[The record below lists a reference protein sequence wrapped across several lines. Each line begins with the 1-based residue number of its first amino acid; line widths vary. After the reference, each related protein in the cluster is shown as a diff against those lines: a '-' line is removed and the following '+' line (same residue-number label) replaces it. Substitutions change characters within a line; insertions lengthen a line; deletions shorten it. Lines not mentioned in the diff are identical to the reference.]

1 VRIACIGG
9 GPAGLYFAISMK
21 LRDPSHDIEVFE
33 RNAPGVTFGWGVVF
47 SDLTVDNITRND
59 PVSAQTITQEFAHWD
74 DIDVH
79 IHGATI
85 TSGGHGFIG
94 IGRKRLL
101 EILQH
106 RARELGVT
114 LQFNAECDPADPKWR
129 DYDLVIASDGIN
141 SRFRDA
147 YADAFGVD
155 VDVRPNKFVWL
166 GTSKA
171 FDAFTFAFEETGHGW
186 IWAHAYRFAPD
197 CSTFIVE
204 CSEETWRNFGFDRMD
219 QGEARAVCEKLFAK
233 YLDGHKLMSNAAHLP
248 GPAVW
253 LNFRRIKC
261 ERWSSGNVIL
271 LGDAAHTAHFSI
283 GSGTK
288 LALEDAIKL
297 AEVLNRTSPSSR
309 GAAGDAAIQ
318 KSFTRR
324 TRSREEET
332 PHPSRSSRL
341 RVKPSDAGAVSV
353 AGSQARGDG
362 PLSLEAALDEY
373 QAERSLEVLKLQNS
387 ARNSTEWFETLGR
400 YLHFEPLQFAY
411 SLLTRSQRISHE
423 NLRLR
428 DREWLEGVERWF
440 WKRATNGRS
449 NTTAPP
455 MFAPFKMREM
465 EVANRITV
473 SPMAM
478 YSAVDGVPNDFH
490 LVHLGERALGGAGL
504 VFTEMTCVSP
514 EGRISPGCTGM
525 WNADHVAAWK
535 RIVDFVH
542 ANSTAKICLQLG
554 HSGPKGSTKLGWEGN
569 DVPLD
574 EGNWPVM
581 AASDVAWSPANQRPH
596 PMTRA
601 DMDAVRDQFVAA
613 VRMGLEC
620 GFDMIE
626 LHAAHGYLLSSFI
639 TRLQNRRTDE
649 YGGSLENRLRYPIE
663 VFAAMRAAWP
673 SDRPMSV
680 RISANDW
687 AGENGITPGDAV
699 EIGEAFAREG
709 ADLIDVSAGQTWA
722 EAQPVY
728 GRMFQTPFS
737 DKIRNEARLATMAV
751 GNIYEPDH
759 ANSILA
765 AGRADLVALARPHLI
780 DPMWTLRAAAQLDY
794 RDVHCPPQ
802 YLNGLSQLARNLKRE
817 AEAAAALR
825 V

>member
-1 VRIACIGG
+1 MKIACIGG

-21 LRDPSHDIEVFE
+21 LRDPDHEIEVFE

-47 SDLTVDNITRND
+47 SDLTVENITAND
-59 PVSAQTITQEFAHWD
+59 PVSARTITGAFAHWD

-79 IHGATI
+79 YRGQCI

-101 EILQH
+101 EVLQD
-106 RARELGVT
+106 RARELGVV
-114 LQFNAECDPADPKWR
+114 LHFEAECDPKDAKWR
-129 DYDLVIASDGIN
+129 DYDLVIASDGAN

-147 YADAFGVD
+147 QSDAFGVD
-155 VDVRPNKFVWL
+155 IDVRRNKFVWL
-166 GTSKA
+166 GTSKV
-171 FDAFTFAFEETGHGW
+171 FEAFTFAFEETEHGW

-197 CSTFIVE
+197 FSTFILE
-204 CSEETWRNFGFDRMD
+204 CSEQTWRSFDFDRMD
-219 QGEARAVCEKLFAK
+219 QAQSIAVCEKLFAK
-233 YLDGHKLMSNAAHLP
+233 YLDGHSLQSNAAHLV
-248 GPAVW
+248 GSAAW

-261 ERWSSGNVIL
+261 ERWNAGNVIL

-297 AEVLNRTSPSSR
+297 ANVLNRP
-309 GAAGDAAIQ
+309 A
-318 KSFTRR
+318 
-324 TRSREEET
+324 
-332 PHPSRSSRL
+332 
-341 RVKPSDAGAVSV
+341 
-353 AGSQARGDG
+353 
-362 PLSLEAALDEY
+362 LSLEAALDEY
-373 QAERSLEVLKLQNS
+373 VADRNLEVLKLQNS
-387 ARNSTEWFETLGR
+387 ARNSTEWFETLER
-400 YLHFEPLQFAY
+400 YTHFEPLQFAY

-423 NLRLR
+423 NLRVR

-449 NTTAPP
+449 NKTAPP
-455 MFAPFKMREM
+455 MFAPFCLRDM
-465 EVANRITV
+465 EVENRITV

-478 YSAVDGVPNDFH
+478 YSAVDGTPNDFH
-490 LVHLGERALGGAGL
+490 FVHLGERALGGAGL

-525 WNADHVAAWK
+525 WNDEHVAAWK
-535 RIVDFVH
+535 RIVDFIH
-542 ANSTAKICLQLG
+542 ANSKAKICLQLG
-554 HSGPKGSTKLGWEGN
+554 HSGSKGSTRLGWEGN

-574 EGNWPVM
+574 DGNWPVM
-581 AASDVAWSPANQRPH
+581 SASDVRWSPINQVPR
-596 PMTRA
+596 PMTRS
-601 DMDAVRDQFVAA
+601 DMDMVRDQFTAA
-613 VRMGLEC
+613 VRLALEA
-620 GFDMIE
+620 GFDMVE

-639 TRLQNRRTDE
+639 TPLQNRRTDE
-649 YGGSLENRLRYPIE
+649 YGGSLDNRLRYPLE
-663 VFAAMRAAWP
+663 VFAAMRSAWP

-680 RISANDW
+680 RISATDW
-687 AGENGITPGDAV
+687 ADHEGITPDDAV

-722 EAQPVY
+722 EQQPVY

-737 DKIRNEARLATMAV
+737 DKIRNEGRLSTMAV

-780 DPMWTLRAAAQLDY
+780 DPMWTLRAAAQLNY
-794 RDVHCPPQ
+794 RDVYIPPQ
-802 YLNGLSQLARNLKRE
+802 YLNGMAQLARNLKRE
-817 AEAAAALR
+817 AEAAAALK

>member
-21 LRDPSHDIEVFE
+21 LRDPAHEIEVFE

-47 SDLTVDNITRND
+47 SDQTVENLQAND
-59 PVSAQTITQEFAHWD
+59 PTSAAIIASEFAHWD

-79 IHGATI
+79 IRSETI

-94 IGRKRLL
+94 IGRKRML
-101 EILQH
+101 EILQD
-106 RARELGVT
+106 RARELGVVLT
-114 LQFNAECDPADPKWR
+114 FEAECDPADPKWKT
-129 DYDLVIASDGIN
+129 YDLVIASDGAN

-147 YADAFGVD
+147 NQQAFGVD
-155 VDVRPNKFVWL
+155 VDVRRNKFVWL
-166 GTSKA
+166 GTSKV
-171 FDAFTFAFEETGHGW
+171 FDAFTFAFEETEAGW

-197 CSTFIVE
+197 ASTFIVE
-204 CSEETWRNFGFDRMD
+204 CSEDTWEKFGFDRMSQD
-219 QGEARAVCEKLFAK
+219 ESIAACEALFAK
-233 YLDGHKLMSNAAHLP
+233 YLDGHRLQSNASHLV
-248 GPAVW
+248 GSAAW

-261 ERWSSGNVIL
+261 ERWNAGNVIL

-297 AEVLNRTSPSSR
+297 AQVLNR
-309 GAAGDAAIQ
+309 
-318 KSFTRR
+318 
-324 TRSREEET
+324 
-332 PHPSRSSRL
+332 
-341 RVKPSDAGAVSV
+341 
-353 AGSQARGDG
+353 DG
-362 PLSLEAALDEY
+362 LSLEAAMDEY
-373 QAERSLEVLKLQNS
+373 VAERNLEVLKLQNS
-387 ARNSTEWFETLGR
+387 ARNSTEWFETLER

-440 WKRATNGRS
+440 WKRATDGRS
-449 NTTAPP
+449 NKTAPP
-455 MFAPFKMREM
+455 MFAPLKLREM
-465 EVANRITV
+465 TVENRITV

-478 YSAVDGVPNDFH
+478 YSALDGVPNDFH
-490 LVHLGERALGGAGL
+490 FVHLGERALGGAGL

-514 EGRISPGCTGM
+514 EGRISPGCTGL
-525 WNADHVAAWK
+525 WNQDQVAAWK

-542 ANSTAKICLQLG
+542 ANSKAKICLQLG
-554 HSGPKGSTKLGWEGN
+554 HSGAKGSTKLGWEGN

-574 EGNWPVM
+574 DGNWPVM
-581 AASDVAWSPANQRPH
+581 SASDMQWSPVNQVPRA
-596 PMTRA
+596 MTRA
-601 DMDAVRDQFVAA
+601 DMDAVRDEFVAA
-613 VRMGLEC
+613 TRMAIEC
-620 GFDMIE
+620 GFDMVE

-639 TRLQNRRTDE
+639 TPLQNRRTDD
-649 YGGSLENRLRYPIE
+649 YGGSLANRLRYPLE

-680 RISANDW
+680 RISATDW
-687 AGENGITPGDAV
+687 AGETGVTPGEAV

-722 EAQPVY
+722 EQQPVY

-737 DKIRNEARLATMAV
+737 DRIRNEGRLATMAV

-765 AGRADLVALARPHLI
+765 AGRADLVALARPHLV

-794 RDVHCPPQ
+794 RDIHIPPQ
-802 YLNGLSQLARNLKRE
+802 YLNGMSQLARNLKRE
-817 AEAAAALR
+817 AEAAAAFR

>member
-21 LRDPSHDIEVFE
+21 LRDPAHHVEIFE
-33 RNAPGVTFGWGVVF
+33 RNPPGVTFGWGVVF
-47 SDLTVDNITRND
+47 SDLTVENITVND
-59 PVSAQTITQEFAHWD
+59 PISAETITREFAHWD

-79 IHGATI
+79 FRGKTI
-85 TSGGHGFIG
+85 SSGGHGFIG

-101 EILQH
+101 EILQD
-106 RARELGVT
+106 RARELGVILHFDT
-114 LQFNAECDPADPKWR
+114 EWDPADPKWR
-129 DYDLVIASDGIN
+129 GYDLVIASDGAN

-147 YADAFGVD
+147 HAEAFGVD
-155 VDVRPNKFVWL
+155 VDVRANKFVWL
-166 GTSKA
+166 GTSKV
-171 FDAFTFAFEETGHGW
+171 FDAFTFAFEETEHGW

-204 CSEETWRNFGFDRMD
+204 CSEQTWQRFGFDRMS
-219 QGEARAVCEKLFAK
+219 QEESIAACEKLFAK
-233 YLDGHKLMSNAAHLP
+233 YLDGHSLQSNASHLV
-248 GPAVW
+248 GSAAW

-261 ERWSSGNVIL
+261 ERWTSGNVIL

-297 AEVLNRTSPSSR
+297 AEVLNRP
-309 GAAGDAAIQ
+309 G
-318 KSFTRR
+318 
-324 TRSREEET
+324 
-332 PHPSRSSRL
+332 
-341 RVKPSDAGAVSV
+341 
-353 AGSQARGDG
+353 
-362 PLSLEAALDEY
+362 LSLEAALDEY
-373 QAERSLEVLKLQNS
+373 QAERNLEVLKLQNS
-387 ARNSTEWFETLGR
+387 ARNSTEWFETLER
-400 YLHFEPLQFAY
+400 YTHFEPLQFAY

-440 WKRATNGRS
+440 WKRATDGRS
-449 NTTAPP
+449 DKTAPP
-455 MFAPFKMREM
+455 MFAPLRLREL
-465 EVANRITV
+465 EVQNRIVV

-478 YSAVDGVPNDFH
+478 YSAVDGTPSDFH
-490 LVHLGERALGGAGL
+490 FVHYGERALGGAGL

-542 ANSTAKICLQLG
+542 ANSKAKICLQLG
-554 HSGPKGSTKLGWEGN
+554 HSGGKGSTRLGWEGN

-574 EGNWPVM
+574 DGNWPVL
-581 AASDVAWSPANQRPH
+581 AASDVPWSPVNQVPT

-601 DMDAVRDQFVAA
+601 DMDMVRDQFVAA
-613 VRMGLEC
+613 VRMGVEA
-620 GFDMIE
+620 GFDMVE
-626 LHAAHGYLLSSFI
+626 LHAAHGYLLAGFI
-639 TRLQNRRTDE
+639 SPLQNRRTDE
-649 YGGSLENRLRYPIE
+649 YGGSIENRLRYPLE
-663 VFAAMRAAWP
+663 VFAAMRAVWP
-673 SDRPMSV
+673 GDRPMSA
-680 RISANDW
+680 RISATDW
-687 AGENGITPGDAV
+687 AGDQGITPEDAV

-722 EAQPVY
+722 GQQPVY

-737 DKIRNEARLATMAV
+737 DRIRNQGRLATMAV

-765 AGRADLVALARPHLI
+765 AGRADLVALGRPHLV
-780 DPMWTLRAAAQLDY
+780 DPFWTLRAAAQLDY

-817 AEAAAALR
+817 AEAAGLR

>member
-1 VRIACIGG
+1 MRIACIGA

-21 LRDPSHDIEVFE
+21 LRDPSHEVEVFE

-47 SDLTVDNITRND
+47 SDLTVDNITAND
-59 PVSAQTITQEFAHWD
+59 PASAKTITGEFAHWE

-79 IHGATI
+79 YRGECI
-85 TSGGHGFIG
+85 TSSGHGFIG

-101 EILQH
+101 EILQD

-114 LQFNAECDPADPKWR
+114 LHFEAECEPADPRWK
-129 DYDLVIASDGIN
+129 DYDLVIASDGAN

-147 YADAFGVD
+147 NEDAFGVD
-155 VDVRPNKFVWL
+155 VDVRRNKFVWL
-166 GTSKA
+166 GTSKV
-171 FDAFTFAFEETGHGW
+171 FDAFTFAFEETEHGW
-186 IWAHAYRFAPD
+186 IWAHAYRFASD

-219 QGEARAVCEKLFAK
+219 QAESIAACEKLFAK
-233 YLDGHKLMSNAAHLP
+233 YLDGHRLQSNASHLV
-248 GPAVW
+248 GSAAW
-253 LNFRRIKC
+253 LNFKRIKC
-261 ERWSSGNVIL
+261 DRWNHGNVIL

-297 AEVLNRTSPSSR
+297 AEVLNRK
-309 GAAGDAAIQ
+309 G
-318 KSFTRR
+318 
-324 TRSREEET
+324 
-332 PHPSRSSRL
+332 
-341 RVKPSDAGAVSV
+341 
-353 AGSQARGDG
+353 
-362 PLSLEAALDEY
+362 LSLEAAMDEY
-373 QAERSLEVLKLQNS
+373 VAERNLEVLKLQNS
-387 ARNSTEWFETLGR
+387 ARNSTEWFETLDR

-449 NTTAPP
+449 NKTAPP
-455 MFAPFKMREM
+455 MFAPFRMREM
-465 EVANRITV
+465 EVDNRITV

-525 WNADHVAAWK
+525 WNDDHVAAWK

-542 ANSTAKICLQLG
+542 SNSKAKICLQLG
-554 HSGPKGSTKLGWEGN
+554 HSGGKGSTKLGWEGN

-581 AASDVAWSPANQRPH
+581 SASDVPWSPINQVPR

-601 DMDAVRDQFVAA
+601 DMDLVRDQFVAA

-639 TRLQNRRTDE
+639 TPLQNKRTDE
-649 YGGSLENRLRYPIE
+649 YGGSLENRLRYPLE
-663 VFAAMRAAWP
+663 VFAAMRSAWP
-673 SDRPMSV
+673 SDKPMSV
-680 RISANDW
+680 RISATDW
-687 AGENGITPGDAV
+687 AGENGITSDDAV
-699 EIGEAFAREG
+699 TIGEAFAREG
-709 ADLIDVSAGQTWA
+709 ADLIDVSAGQTWTDQ
-722 EAQPVY
+722 QPVY

-794 RDVHCPPQ
+794 RDIHIPPQ
-802 YLNGLSQLARNLKRE
+802 YLNGMSQLARNLKRE
-817 AEAAAALR
+817 AEAAQALR

>member
-1 VRIACIGG
+1 MKIACIGG

-21 LRDPSHDIEVFE
+21 LRDPAHEIEIFE
-33 RNAPGVTFGWGVVF
+33 RNPPGVTFGWGVVF

-59 PVSAQTITQEFAHWD
+59 PVSAKAITGELAHWD

-79 IHGATI
+79 IHGETI

-101 EILQH
+101 EILQD
-106 RARELGVT
+106 RARELGVA
-114 LQFNAECDPADPKWR
+114 LHFEAECDPADAKWKE
-129 DYDLVIASDGIN
+129 YDLVIASDGLN
-141 SRFRDA
+141 SRFRNA
-147 YADAFGVD
+147 TPEAFGVD
-155 VDVRPNKFVWL
+155 VDVRKNKFVWL
-166 GTSKA
+166 GINKA
-171 FDAFTFAFEETGHGW
+171 FEAFTFAFEETEHGW

-197 CSTFIVE
+197 FSTFIVE
-204 CSEETWRNFGFDRMD
+204 CSEEVWRAIGFDAMS
-219 QGEARAVCEKLFAK
+219 QEESIAKCEQLFAK
-233 YLDGHKLMSNAAHLP
+233 YLDGHRLQSNAAHLR
-248 GPAVW
+248 GSAAW
-253 LNFRRIKC
+253 LNFPRVKC

-297 AEVLNRTSPSSR
+297 AEVLNR
-309 GAAGDAAIQ
+309 
-318 KSFTRR
+318 
-324 TRSREEET
+324 
-332 PHPSRSSRL
+332 
-341 RVKPSDAGAVSV
+341 
-353 AGSQARGDG
+353 DG
-362 PLSLEAALDEY
+362 LSLEAAMDEY
-373 QAERSLEVLKLQNS
+373 VAERNLEVLKLQNS
-387 ARNSTEWFETLGR
+387 ARNSTEWFETLDR

-440 WKRATNGRS
+440 WKRATDGKS
-449 NTTAPP
+449 SKTAPP
-455 MFAPFKMREM
+455 MFAPLKLREM
-465 EVANRITV
+465 TVENRITV

-490 LVHLGERALGGAGL
+490 FVHLGERALGGAGL

-514 EGRISPGCTGM
+514 EGRISPGCTGL
-525 WNADHVAAWK
+525 WNGDQVQAWK
-535 RIVDFVH
+535 RIVDFAH
-542 ANSTAKICLQLG
+542 ANSKAKICLQLG
-554 HSGPKGSTKLGWEGN
+554 HSGAKGSTKLGWEGN

-574 EGNWPVM
+574 DGNWPVM
-581 AASDVAWSPANQRPH
+581 SASDLRWSPVNQVPRA
-596 PMTRA
+596 MTRA
-601 DMDAVRDQFVAA
+601 DMDAVREQFVAA
-613 VRMGLEC
+613 TRMAIEC
-620 GFDMIE
+620 GFDMVE

-639 TRLQNRRTDE
+639 TPLQNRRTDE
-649 YGGSLENRLRYPIE
+649 YGGSLENRLRYPLE

-673 SDRPMSV
+673 SDKPMSV
-680 RISANDW
+680 RISATDW
-687 AGENGITPGDAV
+687 AGEDGVTPDEAV
-699 EIGEAFAREG
+699 AIGEAFAREG
-709 ADLIDVSAGQTWA
+709 AGLIDVSAGQTWA
-722 EAQPVY
+722 DQLPTY

-737 DKIRNEARLATMAV
+737 DKIRNEGRLATMAV

-794 RDVHCPPQ
+794 RDIHIPPQ
-802 YLNGLSQLARNLKRE
+802 YLNGMSQLARNLKRE

>member
-1 VRIACIGG
+1 MRIACIGA

-21 LRDPSHDIEVFE
+21 LRDPAHEIEVFE

-47 SDLTVDNITRND
+47 SDLTVDNITIND
-59 PVSAQTITQEFAHWD
+59 PVSAKTVTEEFAHWD

-79 IHGATI
+79 FRGETV

-101 EILQH
+101 ETLQD
-106 RARELGVT
+106 RARELGVA
-114 LQFNAECDPADPKWR
+114 LHFNAECDPAEAKWS
-129 DYDLVIASDGIN
+129 DYDLVIASDGAN

-147 YADAFGVD
+147 TPEAFGVD
-155 VDVRPNKFVWL
+155 IDVRTNKFVWL
-166 GTSKA
+166 GTSKV
-171 FDAFTFAFEETGHGW
+171 FDAFTFAFEETKHGW

-204 CSEETWRNFGFDRMD
+204 CSDDSWKNFGFDKMSQD
-219 QGEARAVCEKLFAK
+219 ESIAECERLFAK
-233 YLDGHKLMSNAAHLP
+233 YLDGHPLQSNATHLV
-248 GPAVW
+248 GSAAW

-261 ERWSSGNVIL
+261 ARWTSGNIIL

-297 AEVLNRTSPSSR
+297 AEVLNRR
-309 GAAGDAAIQ
+309 G
-318 KSFTRR
+318 
-324 TRSREEET
+324 
-332 PHPSRSSRL
+332 
-341 RVKPSDAGAVSV
+341 
-353 AGSQARGDG
+353 
-362 PLSLEAALDEY
+362 LSLEAALDEY
-373 QAERSLEVLKLQNS
+373 QAERNLEVLKLQNS
-387 ARNSTEWFETLGR
+387 ARNSTEWFETLER
-400 YLHFEPLQFAY
+400 YTHFEPLQFAY

-440 WKRATNGRS
+440 WKRATAGKS
-449 NTTAPP
+449 NKTAPP
-455 MFAPFKMREM
+455 MFAPFRMRDMSIE
-465 EVANRITV
+465 NRIVV

-478 YSAVDGVPNDFH
+478 YSALDGTPGDFH
-490 LVHLGERALGGAGL
+490 FVHYCERALGGAGL
-504 VFTEMTCVSP
+504 LFTEMTCVSP
-514 EGRISPGCTGM
+514 EGRISPGCTGL
-525 WNADHVAAWK
+525 WNADHIAAWK

-542 ANSTAKICLQLG
+542 ANSKAKICLQLG
-554 HSGPKGSTKLGWEGN
+554 HSGGKGSTKLGWEGN

-574 EGNWPVM
+574 DDNWPVM
-581 AASDVAWSPANQRPH
+581 AASDVRWSPANQVPRP
-596 PMTRA
+596 MARA
-601 DMDAVRDQFVAA
+601 DMDAVRDQFVAS

-626 LHAAHGYLLSSFI
+626 LHAAHGYLLAGFI
-639 TRLQNRRTDE
+639 SPLQNKRTDD
-649 YGGSLENRLRYPIE
+649 YGGSLENRLRYPLE
-663 VFAAMRAAWP
+663 VFAQMRAAWP

-680 RISANDW
+680 RISATDW
-687 AGENGITPGDAV
+687 AGDDGITPEDAV

-722 EAQPVY
+722 GQQPVY

-737 DKIRNEARLATMAV
+737 DRIRNVGKLATMAV

-765 AGRADLVALARPHLI
+765 AGRADLVALARPHLV
-780 DPMWTLRAAAQLDY
+780 DPFWTLRAAASLDY

-802 YLNGLSQLARNLKRE
+802 YLNGSAKRKPR
-817 AEAAAALR
+817 LR
-825 V
+825 

>member
-1 VRIACIGG
+1 MRIACVGG

-21 LRDPSHDIEVFE
+21 LRDPTHDIEIFE

-47 SDLTVDNITRND
+47 SDQTVENLTAND
-59 PVSAQTITQEFAHWD
+59 PVSAKIIAGEFAHWD

-79 IHGATI
+79 IHGTTI
-85 TSGGHGFIG
+85 TSSGHGFIG

-101 EILQH
+101 EILQD
-106 RARELGVT
+106 RARALGVA
-114 LQFNAECDPADPKWR
+114 LHFDAECDPADPKWK
-129 DYDLVIASDGIN
+129 DYDLVAASDGAN

-147 YADAFGVD
+147 RADAFGVD
-155 VDVRPNKFVWL
+155 VDVRRNKFVWL
-166 GTSKA
+166 GTSKV
-171 FDAFTFAFEETGHGW
+171 FDAFTFAFEETEHGW

-204 CSEETWRNFGFDRMD
+204 CSEETWARFGFDRMSQD
-219 QGEARAVCEKLFAK
+219 ESIAACEKLFAK
-233 YLDGHKLMSNAAHLP
+233 YLDGHSLQSNASHLV
-248 GPAVW
+248 GSAAW

-261 ERWSSGNVIL
+261 ERWNAGNFIL

-297 AEVLNRTSPSSR
+297 AEVLNRR
-309 GAAGDAAIQ
+309 G
-318 KSFTRR
+318 
-324 TRSREEET
+324 
-332 PHPSRSSRL
+332 
-341 RVKPSDAGAVSV
+341 
-353 AGSQARGDG
+353 
-362 PLSLEAALDEY
+362 LSLEAAMDEY
-373 QAERSLEVLKLQNS
+373 VAERNLEVLKLQNS

-428 DREWLEGVERWF
+428 DREWLETVERWF
-440 WKRATNGRS
+440 WEKAGVPNKS
-449 NTTAPP
+449 AAP
-455 MFAPFKMREM
+455 MFAPLKLRELRL
-465 EVANRITV
+465 ENRVTV

-478 YSAVDGVPNDFH
+478 YSAVDGTPNDFH
-490 LVHLGERALGGAGL
+490 FVHYGERAIGGAGL
-504 VFTEMTCVSP
+504 LFTEMTCVSP
-514 EGRISPGCTGM
+514 EARISPGCTGM
-525 WNADHVAAWK
+525 WNAGHVAAWK

-542 ANSTAKICLQLG
+542 ANSKAKICLQLG
-554 HSGPKGSTKLGWEGN
+554 HSGGKGSTRVGWEGN
-569 DVPLD
+569 DVPLED
-574 EGNWPVM
+574 GNWPVM
-581 AASDVAWSPANQRPH
+581 SASDVAWSPVNETPT

-613 VRMGLEC
+613 VHMGLEC

-639 TRLQNRRTDE
+639 TPLQNNRTDE
-649 YGGSLENRLRYPIE
+649 YGGSLENRLRYPLE

-673 SDRPMSV
+673 SDQPMSV

-687 AGENGITPGDAV
+687 AGDNGVTPDEAV

-722 EAQPVY
+722 DAQPVY

-737 DKIRNEARLATMAV
+737 DKVRNEGRLATMAV

-780 DPMWTLRAAAQLDY
+780 DPMWTLRAAAALDY
-794 RDVHCPPQ
+794 RDIHIPPQ
-802 YLNGLSQLARNLKRE
+802 YLNGMSQLARNLKRE
-817 AEAAAALR
+817 AEATAALR

>member
-1 VRIACIGG
+1 MKVACIGA

-21 LRDPSHDIEVFE
+21 LLDPAHEIEIFE

-47 SDLTVDNITRND
+47 SDQTVENLQAND
-59 PVSAQTITQEFAHWD
+59 PKSAEVIASEFAHWD

-79 IHGATI
+79 IRGECI
-85 TSGGHGFIG
+85 TSSGHGFIG

-101 EILQH
+101 EILQD

-114 LQFNAECDPADPKWR
+114 LQFNAECDPTDPKWR
-129 DYDLVIASDGIN
+129 DYDLVIASDGAN

-147 YADAFGVD
+147 NPEAFGVD
-155 VDVRPNKFVWL
+155 IDVRKNKFVWL
-166 GTSKA
+166 GTSKV
-171 FDAFTFAFEETGHGW
+171 FDAFTFAFEETEHGW

-204 CSEETWRNFGFDRMD
+204 CSEETWRRYGFDTME
-219 QGEARAVCEKLFAK
+219 QAESIAACENLFAK
-233 YLDGHKLMSNAAHLP
+233 YLDGHSLQSNASHLV
-248 GPAVW
+248 GSAAW

-261 ERWSSGNVIL
+261 DRWSSGNVIL

-297 AEVLNRTSPSSR
+297 ADVLNRP
-309 GAAGDAAIQ
+309 G
-318 KSFTRR
+318 
-324 TRSREEET
+324 
-332 PHPSRSSRL
+332 
-341 RVKPSDAGAVSV
+341 
-353 AGSQARGDG
+353 
-362 PLSLEAALDEY
+362 LSLEAAMDEY
-373 QAERSLEVLKLQNS
+373 VAERNLEVLKLQNS
-387 ARNSTEWFETLGR
+387 ARNSTEWFETLER

-440 WKRATNGRS
+440 WKRATDGKS
-449 NTTAPP
+449 NKTAPP

-504 VFTEMTCVSP
+504 LFTEMTCVSP

-525 WNADHVAAWK
+525 WNDEHVAAWK

-554 HSGPKGSTKLGWEGN
+554 HSGAKGSTRLGWEGN

-581 AASDVAWSPANQRPH
+581 SAGDVAWSPVNQVPR

-601 DMDAVRDQFVAA
+601 DMDIVRDQFVAA
-613 VRMGLEC
+613 VRMGIEC
-620 GFDMIE
+620 GFDMVE

-639 TRLQNRRTDE
+639 TPLQNNRTDE
-649 YGGSLENRLRYPIE
+649 YGGSLENRLRYPLE

-680 RISANDW
+680 RISATDW
-687 AGENGITPGDAV
+687 AGENGITPKDAV

-722 EAQPVY
+722 EQQPVY

-737 DKIRNEARLATMAV
+737 DRIRNEGRLATMAV

-794 RDVHCPPQ
+794 RDIHIPPQ
-802 YLNGLSQLARNLKRE
+802 YLNGMSQLARNLKRE

>member
-1 VRIACIGG
+1 VKIACIGG

-21 LRDPSHDIEVFE
+21 LRDPAHEIEIFE

-47 SDLTVDNITRND
+47 SDLTVDNISRND
-59 PVSAQTITQEFAHWD
+59 PVSAKTITEEFAHWD

-79 IHGATI
+79 YRGQTI

-101 EILQH
+101 EILQE
-106 RARELGVT
+106 RARELGV
-114 LQFNAECDPADPKWR
+114 LLHFNAECDPADAKWR
-129 DYDLVIASDGIN
+129 GYDLVIASDGAN

-147 YADAFGVD
+147 QAEEFGVD
-155 VDVRPNKFVWL
+155 VDVRANKFVWL
-166 GTSKA
+166 GTSRV
-171 FDAFTFAFEETGHGW
+171 FDAFTFAFEETEHGW

-204 CSEETWRNFGFDRMD
+204 CSEETWRGFGFDKMSQD
-219 QGEARAVCEKLFAK
+219 ESIAACEKLFAK
-233 YLDGHKLMSNAAHLP
+233 YLGGHKLQSNASHLV
-248 GPAVW
+248 GSAAW
-253 LNFRRIKC
+253 LNFKRIKC
-261 ERWSSGNVIL
+261 ERWNAGNVIL

-297 AEVLNRTSPSSR
+297 AEVLNRP
-309 GAAGDAAIQ
+309 G
-318 KSFTRR
+318 
-324 TRSREEET
+324 
-332 PHPSRSSRL
+332 
-341 RVKPSDAGAVSV
+341 
-353 AGSQARGDG
+353 
-362 PLSLEAALDEY
+362 LSLEAAMDEY
-373 QAERSLEVLKLQNS
+373 VAERNLEVLKLQNS
-387 ARNSTEWFETLGR
+387 ARNSTEWFETLER
-400 YLHFEPLQFAY
+400 YTHFEPLQFAY

-449 NTTAPP
+449 NKTAPP
-455 MFAPFKMREM
+455 MFAPFTMREM
-465 EVANRITV
+465 TVENRITV

-478 YSAVDGVPNDFH
+478 YSAVDGTPNDFH

-525 WNADHVAAWK
+525 WNDEHVAAWK

-542 ANSTAKICLQLG
+542 ANSKAKICLQLG
-554 HSGPKGSTKLGWEGN
+554 HSGGKGSTKLGWEGN

-581 AASDVAWSPANQRPH
+581 SASDVPWSPVNQVPR

-601 DMDAVRDQFVAA
+601 DMDEVRDQFVAA

-620 GFDMIE
+620 GFDMVE

-639 TRLQNRRTDE
+639 TPLQNTRTDE
-649 YGGSLENRLRYPIE
+649 YGGSLENRLRYPLA

-673 SDRPMSV
+673 SDRPMSI
-680 RISANDW
+680 RISATDW
-687 AGENGITPGDAV
+687 AGENGIMPDDAV

-722 EAQPVY
+722 EQQPVY

-737 DKIRNEARLATMAV
+737 DKIRNEAKLATMAV

-794 RDVHCPPQ
+794 RDVHVPPQ
-802 YLNGLSQLARNLKRE
+802 YLNGMSQLARNLKRE

>member
-1 VRIACIGG
+1 MKIACIGG
-9 GPAGLYFAISMK
+9 GPAGLCFAISMK
-21 LRDPSHDIEVFE
+21 LRDAAHEIELFE
-33 RNAPGVTFGWGVVF
+33 RNPPGVTFGWGVVF
-47 SDLTVDNITRND
+47 SDLTVENITAND
-59 PVSAQTITQEFAHWD
+59 PVSARAITQEFAHWD

-79 IHGATI
+79 FKGETI

-101 EILQH
+101 QILQD
-106 RARELGVT
+106 RARGLGVV
-114 LQFNAECDPADPKWR
+114 LHFDAECDPADPKWR
-129 DYDLVIASDGIN
+129 GYDLVIASDGAN

-147 YADAFGVD
+147 NAQAFGVD
-155 VDVRPNKFVWL
+155 IDVRKNKFVWL
-166 GTSKA
+166 GTSKV
-171 FDAFTFAFEETGHGW
+171 FDAFTFAFEETAHGW

-204 CSEETWRNFGFDRMD
+204 CSEETWRKFGFDRMSQD
-219 QGEARAVCEKLFAK
+219 ESIAACEKLFAK
-233 YLDGHKLMSNAAHLP
+233 YLDGHKLQSNASHLV
-248 GPAVW
+248 GSAAW

-261 ERWSSGNVIL
+261 ERWTSGNVVL

-297 AEVLNRTSPSSR
+297 AEVLNRTKGQSLASEGQS
-309 GAAGDAAIQ
+309 
-318 KSFTRR
+318 
-324 TRSREEET
+324 
-332 PHPSRSSRL
+332 
-341 RVKPSDAGAVSV
+341 
-353 AGSQARGDG
+353 
-362 PLSLEAALDEY
+362 LSLEAALDEY
-373 QAERSLEVLKLQNS
+373 QAGRSLEVLKLQNS
-387 ARNSTEWFETLGR
+387 ARNSTEWFETLER
-400 YLHFEPLQFAY
+400 YTHFEPLQFAY

-428 DREWLEGVERWF
+428 DREWLESVERWF
-440 WKRATNGRS
+440 WERAGVPGK
-449 NTTAPP
+449 TAAP
-455 MFAPFKMREM
+455 MFAPFKLREL
-465 EVANRITV
+465 ELQNRITV

-478 YSAVDGVPNDFH
+478 YSAVDGTPGDFH
-490 LVHLGERALGGAGL
+490 FVHYGERALGGAGL

-525 WNADHVAAWK
+525 WNETQVAAWK

-542 ANSTAKICLQLG
+542 AHSKAKICLQLG
-554 HSGPKGSTKLGWEGN
+554 HSGGKGSTRVGWEGN

-581 AASDVAWSPANQRPH
+581 AASDVAWSPVNQAPM

-601 DMDAVRDQFVAA
+601 DMDAVREQFVAA
-613 VRMGLEC
+613 VRMGLEA

-626 LHAAHGYLLSSFI
+626 LHAAHGYLLSSFL
-639 TRLQNRRTDE
+639 TPLQNKRTDD
-649 YGGSLENRLRYPIE
+649 YGGILENRLRYPLE
-663 VFAAMRAAWP
+663 VFAAMRTAWP

-680 RISANDW
+680 RISATDW
-687 AGENGITPGDAV
+687 AGDEGITPDEAV
-699 EIGEAFAREG
+699 EIGEAFAGEG
-709 ADLIDVSAGQTWA
+709 ADVIDVSAGQTWTG
-722 EAQPVY
+722 AQPVY

-737 DKIRNEARLATMAV
+737 DKLRNEGRLATMAV

-765 AGRADLVALARPHLI
+765 AGRADLVALGRPHLI
-780 DPMWTLRAAAQLDY
+780 DPFWTLRAAAQLDY

-802 YLNGLSQLARNLKRE
+802 YLNGLAQLARNLKRE

-825 V
+825 A